1 MNSYKLPKIIS
12 LIRTCKKDL
21 RISCLKEFQSDNW
34 DLTPDKIFNSSYS
47 ELWHKRDRS
56 FFIAKVSYIN
66 KFIFPFKIENIKY
79 ATRIRLITFAI
90 NHMFRHFFYVQTH
103 FSSNEGV
110 VRSCF
115 FFGVVIFVLFC

>member
-90 NHMFRHFFYVQTH
+90 NHMFRHFFYKERLKQNNILVN
-103 FSSNEGV
+103 SN
-110 VRSCF
+110 SK
-115 FFGVVIFVLFC
+115 